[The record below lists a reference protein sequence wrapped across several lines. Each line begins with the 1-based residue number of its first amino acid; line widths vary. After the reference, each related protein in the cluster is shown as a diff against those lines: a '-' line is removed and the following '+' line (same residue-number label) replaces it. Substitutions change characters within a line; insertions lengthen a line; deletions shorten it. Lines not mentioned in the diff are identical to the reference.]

1 MGIWS
6 RIELI
11 SGVTDIARAQ
21 EAINKICKP
30 LDAKI
35 QEESIIR
42 AGYVLSGV
50 WFGFLLT
57 HEGLATLVC
66 WNFSTQ

>member
-11 SGVTDIARAQ
+11 SSVTDIARVQ
-21 EAINKICKP
+21 EAINKISKP

-50 WFGFLLT
+50 
-57 HEGLATLVC
+57 
-66 WNFSTQ
+66 